1 MAGKGG
7 YQKPNNPAPVSG
19 PGAMSQRTDGGPADP
34 QPTRH
39 IPTDEWGGSAE
50 MNEIQQAAPM
60 AGGNIVDR
68 PMTRLD
74 APDDR
79 PDLPV
84 TAGANA
90 GPGMNT
96 PEMLYTYGGQPQVVD
111 NAPRDEA
118 AALVRAVYAVHPS
131 TALSSLMNQLEADG
145 L

>member
-19 PGAMSQRTDGGPADP
+19 PGKMSQRTDGGPADP
-34 QPTRH
+34 QPQRH
-39 IPTDEWGGSAE
+39 IPTDDWGGSTE
-50 MNEIQQAAPM
+50 MNDVQQGAPM
-60 AGGNIVDR
+60 AGGVVR
-68 PMTRLD
+68 EPQPTRLD

-84 TAGANA
+84 TSGANR
-90 GPGMNT
+90 GPGINQT
-96 PEMLYTYGGQPQVVD
+96 EMFAGQMPQQPD

-118 AALVRAVYAVHPS
+118 AALVRAIYSVHPS
-131 TALSSLMNQLEADG
+131 SALGSLMNQLEVDG

>member
-34 QPTRH
+34 QPMRH

-50 MNEIQQAAPM
+50 MNDVQQGAPM
-60 AGGNIVDR
+60 AGGVVR
-68 PMTRLD
+68 EPPHTRLD

-84 TAGANA
+84 TSGANL
-90 GPGMNT
+90 GPGINQA
-96 PEMLYTYGGQPQVVD
+96 EMFAGQMPQQVD

-118 AALVRAVYAVHPS
+118 AALVRAIYAVHPS
-131 TALSSLMNQLEADG
+131 SALGSLMNQLEVDG